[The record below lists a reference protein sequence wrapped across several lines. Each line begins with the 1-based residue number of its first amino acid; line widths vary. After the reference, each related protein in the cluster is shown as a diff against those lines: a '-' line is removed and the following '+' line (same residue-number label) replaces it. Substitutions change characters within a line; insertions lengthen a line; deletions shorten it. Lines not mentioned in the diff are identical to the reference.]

1 MHQQKIINFLNAA
14 LECSV
19 YVAPKQTG
27 LTYQE
32 LFEIGKVAGYQD
44 GELGDAIEVALRS
57 LEVVEKRFQP
67 DPIPL
72 WCYFG
77 QPQNPDYRNVEAF
90 DFLQSQIN
98 DLLKSQGKLGSLE
111 RDVLVER
118 AIAEG
123 LSAHDMEVA
132 ITISVMCNTLVEKD
146 GILRSKHGIVA
157 NELPSQVRK
166 VSSMHPKPVLERTFP
181 LVKDI
186 VSRRSDGR
194 PKQVEP
200 LDAFADYLSALGYKP
215 FRLWWIQIVA
225 ELRHTSSQS
234 APVSCLVLSAAIV
247 EGVLT
252 FVVKHAR
259 QLGLGVLGSKDFD
272 REPNTWKITD
282 LIKSAA
288 AGQDSAI
295 LDERSRNRADELV
308 QTRQRIHAG
317 RMLASFPS
325 GVPDLK
331 PEQARDAKATAEL
344 VVRKVIDWLAKYP
357 PHA

>member
-1 MHQQKIINFLNAA
+1 
-14 LECSV
+14 
-19 YVAPKQTG
+19 
-27 LTYQE
+27 
-32 LFEIGKVAGYQD
+32 
-44 GELGDAIEVALRS
+44 
-57 LEVVEKRFQP
+57 
-67 DPIPL
+67 
-72 WCYFG
+72 
-77 QPQNPDYRNVEAF
+77 
-90 DFLQSQIN
+90 
-98 DLLKSQGKLGSLE
+98 
-111 RDVLVER
+111 
-118 AIAEG
+118 
-123 LSAHDMEVA
+123 
-132 ITISVMCNTLVEKD
+132 
-146 GILRSKHGIVA
+146 VA